1 MGTEKNGVALRQGV
15 SDGTAFNDGCYPAAE
30 FCEENHIPENA
41 PAMREGSWK
50 RY

>member
-1 MGTEKNGVALRQGV
+1 MAA
-15 SDGTAFNDGCYPAAE
+15 AFNDGCYPAAE

-50 RY
+50 DIKYCYSSIQC